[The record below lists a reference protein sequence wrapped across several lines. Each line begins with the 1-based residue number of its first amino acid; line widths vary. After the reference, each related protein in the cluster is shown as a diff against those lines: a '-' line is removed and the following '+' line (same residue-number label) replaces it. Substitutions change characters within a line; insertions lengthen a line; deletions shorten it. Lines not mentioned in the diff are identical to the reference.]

1 MFLFN
6 IFVLIGKCFFFF
18 LSKNEKKNSLR
29 ISELNSLRDELSH
42 SNSVGNSLFENSK
55 PFSMSPSIMNNPS
68 INEMTRLREEYAH
81 KMRFEDRIS
90 IIQATQACEAWK
102 TAVDESNRKVNF
114 RTRFPSYLYDETI
127 NKISFRWH

>member
-1 MFLFN
+1 
-6 IFVLIGKCFFFF
+6 
-18 LSKNEKKNSLR
+18 
-29 ISELNSLRDELSH
+29 
-42 SNSVGNSLFENSK
+42 
-55 PFSMSPSIMNNPS
+55 MSPSIMNNPS